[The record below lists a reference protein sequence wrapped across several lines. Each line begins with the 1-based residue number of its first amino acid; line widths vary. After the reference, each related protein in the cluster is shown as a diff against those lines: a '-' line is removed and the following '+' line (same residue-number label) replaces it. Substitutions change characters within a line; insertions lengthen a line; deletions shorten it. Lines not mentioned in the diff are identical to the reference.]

1 MMPEGGVVL
10 PGQGAKLGRVVRAH
24 DEQELPR
31 LPIAGRD
38 GHTRGLVVLI
48 IVMDIENLTS
58 ELSGS
63 SDPVLLNIQIQ
74 NHSIL
79 SFLPTSLE
87 HSFTEVISQ
96 NTVLFFG
103 NFDHYALR

>member
-31 LPIAGRD
+31 LPIAGGD

-48 IVMDIENLTS
+48 IVIQNLTL
-58 ELSGS
+58 ELSGRSGFVEHPDPISFYTNFS
-63 SDPVLLNIQIQ
+63 SNI
-74 NHSIL
+74 
-79 SFLPTSLE
+79 
-87 HSFTEVISQ
+87 
-96 NTVLFFG
+96 FG
-103 NFDHYALR
+103 T